1 MLLHLAYLVLLG
13 AVQLNGQGV
22 VPPVVHTV
30 QMTSK
35 GAYGGALILTA
46 HIPKSVLETKEF
58 FLKHSYAQRSI
69 AKAEVWDDP
78 HTYLHLRVSR
88 LLFFFIYCQ
97 SSCVN
102 LNIYVCSSNLL
113 GGTLYICANHLH
125 DANHRGITCHTH
137 LS

>member
-22 VPPVVHTV
+22 VPPVVHTE

-69 AKAEVWDDP
+69 AKAEVWDDQYT
-78 HTYLHLRVSR
+78 HSHLRVSR
-88 LLFFFIYCQ
+88 LLFFFFYCQ

-102 LNIYVCSSNLL
+102 LNIYVVLL
-113 GGTLYICANHLH
+113 GGTLLSVPIIFTMPTTVASR
-125 DANHRGITCHTH
+125 ATHT
-137 LS
+137 